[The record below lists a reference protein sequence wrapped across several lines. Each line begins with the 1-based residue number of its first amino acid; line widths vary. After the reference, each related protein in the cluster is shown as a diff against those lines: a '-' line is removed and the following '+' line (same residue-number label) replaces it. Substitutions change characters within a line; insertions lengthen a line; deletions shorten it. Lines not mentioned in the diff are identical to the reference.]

1 MDAKF
6 REQKCAKIL
15 YITEKTRE
23 NSEASLRKYLVS
35 EVIDWFGS
43 EIEFFDET
51 QDEVSARV
59 RVNLQAMR
67 KWAMQYAVHTKIL
80 SPQSLAEQ
88 VKSDLREAV
97 QQYGL

>member
-1 MDAKF
+1 MFTGESAPVTF
-6 REQKCAKIL
+6 RLK
-15 YITEKTRE
+15 
-23 NSEASLRKYLVS
+23 KYLVS

-51 QDEVSARV
+51 EDEVSARV

-80 SPQSLAEQ
+80 FPQSLAEQ
-88 VKSDLREAV
+88 VKSDLREAA